1 MSDVDDEVVK
11 PIKRISS
18 QKILEKLDLI
28 EKKINELLTKPKPV
42 NKPMDKDSD
51 VYKNKRNVYVNKL
64 NNKDIKFPKKET
76 LEYYEIKFDDQE
88 SILNYSV
95 FYKNH
100 ILQKTFKD
108 KIP

>member
-28 EKKINELLTKPKPV
+28 EKKVNELLTKPKPV

-64 NNKDIKFPKKET
+64 NNKEIKFPKKET

-88 SILNYSV
+88 RAY
-95 FYKNH
+95 
-100 ILQKTFKD
+100 
-108 KIP
+108 

>member
-1 MSDVDDEVVK
+1 MVLNAKFFLKKKKKLLKSFNLKLLYSFMSDVDDEVVK

-64 NNKDIKFPKKET
+64 NNKDIKFPKKE
-76 LEYYEIKFDDQE
+76 IR
-88 SILNYSV
+88 IL
-95 FYKNH
+95 
-100 ILQKTFKD
+100 
-108 KIP
+108 